1 MFITNHS
8 SRITRHERNISLKNL
23 LQKLIIV
30 LVIIIAAIVYILPTA
45 DMKLN
50 DKKDAELWPHKKIN
64 LGLDLQG
71 GMHLVLEVDTDKAV
85 ESTVENT
92 LQELRSY
99 LKEEGSGRVRI
110 ERVENTKISVKIS
123 DQKDIEIFDKV
134 LDRDFPN
141 LRLLSRANDSEGN
154 LNVMMDIPDD
164 EAERIKKMA
173 AAQALETI
181 RNRVDQ
187 FGVTEPDI
195 RRQGEKRLLIQLP
208 GIKDTER
215 AKDLIG
221 KTAQLEFKLLDEVT
235 DPLEAEKGKL
245 PPASELLY
253 QVREDPDTRRV
264 SRTPFVVQKR
274 SLLTGAYLTDAK
286 VEIDSQYNEPY
297 VSIKFD
303 KKGARIFE
311 KITEENVK
319 KRLAIVLDDRVYS
332 APVIQ
337 EKIGGGEARITGSFT
352 DEEARDLAIVLR
364 AGALPA
370 PVNILEERTVG
381 PSLGWDSIRK
391 GLVSMCVGFALVVVF
406 MVVYYN
412 LSGVIADAALFL
424 NILLI
429 AGGLAGF
436 QATLTLPGIAG
447 IILTIGMAVDANV
460 LIFERIR
467 EETALGKTPQAA
479 VKAGYERASLTILD
493 ANVTTLI
500 AALVLFQFGT
510 GPVKGFAVTLSLGV
524 ISSVFTALFVTR
536 LIFDYLLMSRKMK
549 TLSI

>member
-1 MFITNHS
+1 M
-8 SRITRHERNISLKNL
+8 KNL